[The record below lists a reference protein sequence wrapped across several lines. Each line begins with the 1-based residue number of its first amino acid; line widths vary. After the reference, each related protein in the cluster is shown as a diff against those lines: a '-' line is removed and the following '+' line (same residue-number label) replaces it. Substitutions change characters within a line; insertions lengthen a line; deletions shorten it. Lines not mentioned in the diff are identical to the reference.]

1 MTKMYYDADADLGL
15 LQGRTVAIIGYGN
28 QGHAHALNLRD
39 SGVDV
44 VVAEPAGTPGHE
56 RAKASGFPV
65 TDAAGATARGD
76 IITMLL
82 PEQLHRDVFKDSV
95 LPALKAGKTLMF
107 AHGFNVH
114 YGQVVPPADVDV
126 IMVAPKS
133 PGNLVREMY
142 EQGKG
147 VPGLIAVYQDVTGKA
162 RDLCLAYA
170 LGIGCTRAGVLE
182 TTFAHETESDLIGE
196 QCVLCGGV
204 TALIKAGFDTLV
216 EAGYAPELAYFECLN
231 ELKLIVDLV
240 YEGGLTHMRN
250 RVSDTAEYGDYIAG
264 PRLIDDHV
272 RDTMREIVKEVQSG
286 SFATKWLLENQAG
299 RPEYT
304 ATKRRESELQIE
316 KVGAELRAM
325 MPWLQ
330 KDAVGVS

>member
-1 MTKMYYDADADLGL
+1 MTKMYYDTDADLGL
-15 LQGRTVAIIGYGN
+15 LKGKTVAIIGYGN
-28 QGHAHALNLRD
+28 QGHAHALNLKD
-39 SGVDV
+39 SGIDV
-44 VVAEPAGTPGHE
+44 IVAEPAGTPGRE
-56 RAKASGFPV
+56 QAKTSGFPV
-65 TDAAGATARGD
+65 TDAADACERGD
-76 IITMLL
+76 IIIMLL
-82 PEQLHRDVFKDSV
+82 PEQLHRSVFAEAV
-95 LPALKAGKTLMF
+95 LPALKPGKTLMF

-114 YGQVVPPADVDV
+114 YGQVVPPSDVDV

-142 EQGKG
+142 VQGKG
-147 VPGLIAVYQDVTGKA
+147 VPALIAVYQDVTGQAK
-162 RDLCLAYA
+162 DLALAYA
-170 LGIGCTRAGVLE
+170 RGIGCTRAGVFE
-182 TTFAHETESDLIGE
+182 TDFAQETESDLIGE

-231 ELKLIVDLV
+231 ELKLIIDLV

-250 RVSDTAEYGDYIAG
+250 KVSDTAEYGDYIAG
-264 PRLIDDHV
+264 PRLIDEHV
-272 RDTMREIVKEVQSG
+272 RDTMREIVKEVQTG

-316 KVGAELRAM
+316 RVGAELRAM
-325 MPWLQ
+325 MPWLN
-330 KDAVGVS
+330 KD

>member
-1 MTKMYYDADADLGL
+1 MTKMYYDADADSSL
-15 LQGRTVAIIGYGN
+15 LTGKTVAIVGYGN

-39 SGVDV
+39 GGNDV
-44 VVAEPAGTPGHE
+44 LIAEAPGSPGWE
-56 RAKASGFPV
+56 QAA
-65 TDAAGATARGD
+65 AAGFRVTEAAQAAAQGD

-82 PEQLHRDVFKDSV
+82 PEQLHREVYRDSV
-95 LPALKAGKTLMF
+95 MPALTSGKTLMF

-142 EQGKG
+142 VQGKG
-147 VPGLIAVYQDVTGKA
+147 VPALIAVYQDVTGRA
-162 RDLCLAYA
+162 RDLALAYA
-170 LGIGCTRAGVLE
+170 KGIGCTRAGVLE
-182 TTFAHETESDLIGE
+182 TTFAQETESDLIGE

-231 ELKLIVDLV
+231 ELKLIIDLV
-240 YEGGLTHMRN
+240 YEGGLTHLRN

-264 PRLIDDHV
+264 PRLIDEHV
-272 RDTMREIVKEVQSG
+272 RDTMREIVKEVQTG

-316 KVGAELRAM
+316 KVGAQLRAM
-325 MPWLQ
+325 MPWLK
-330 KDAVGVS
+330 KD

>member
-1 MTKMYYDADADLGL
+1 MTKMYYDADADSSL
-15 LQGRTVAIIGYGN
+15 LTGKTVAIVGYGN

-39 SGVDV
+39 GGSDV
-44 VVAEPAGTPGHE
+44 LIAEAPGSPGWE
-56 RAKASGFPV
+56 QAA
-65 TDAAGATARGD
+65 AAGFRVTEAAEAAAQGD

-82 PEQLHRDVFKDSV
+82 PEQLHREVFRDSV
-95 LPALKAGKTLMF
+95 MPALTSGKTLMF

-142 EQGKG
+142 VQGKG
-147 VPGLIAVYQDVTGKA
+147 VPALIAVYQDVTGRA
-162 RDLCLAYA
+162 RDLALAYA
-170 LGIGCTRAGVLE
+170 KGIGCTRAGVLE
-182 TTFAHETESDLIGE
+182 TTFAQETESDLVGE

-231 ELKLIVDLV
+231 ELKLIIDLV

-264 PRLIDDHV
+264 PRLIDEHV
-272 RDTMREIVKEVQSG
+272 RDTMREIVKEVQTG

-316 KVGAELRAM
+316 KVGAQLRAM
-325 MPWLQ
+325 MPWLK
-330 KDAVGVS
+330 KD

>member
-15 LQGRTVAIIGYGN
+15 LKGKTVAIIGYGN
-28 QGHAHALNLRD
+28 QGHAHALNLKE

-44 VVAEPAGTPGHE
+44 VVAEPQGTPGWE
-56 RAKASGFPV
+56 QAKAAGFMV
-65 TDAAGATARGD
+65 TDAADATARGD

-82 PEQLHRDVFKDSV
+82 PEQLHRDVFRDAV
-95 LPALKAGKTLMF
+95 LPSLKPGKTLMF

-114 YGQVVPPADVDV
+114 YGQVVPPANVDV

-142 EQGKG
+142 LQGKG
-147 VPGLIAVYQDVTGKA
+147 VPALIAVYQDVTGRA
-162 RDLCLAYA
+162 RDLALAYA
-170 LGIGCTRAGVLE
+170 KGIGCTRAGVLE
-182 TTFAHETESDLIGE
+182 TTFAQETESDLIGE

-231 ELKLIVDLV
+231 ELKLIIDLV

-264 PRLIDDHV
+264 PRLIDEHV

-316 KVGAELRAM
+316 RVGAELRAM
-325 MPWLQ
+325 MPWLK
-330 KDAVGVS
+330 KD